1 MGRQQRMSGV
11 KDVKTKHDDLEYKLL
26 MGDLDAFSE
35 AGLVEDEL
43 EQEEQTPEEPV
54 VEDVSEA
61 LSAAKSHQMEM
72 LESLR
77 LQDYAKT
84 DLSDKQL
91 EVASKLAKSLKEDD
105 LTQLTNFGVLA
116 QEQMGTFSDELLKR
130 VRVGTKGV
138 ESTLDLML
146 NELKGTKSG
155 ELVVTKP
162 NFVGRIFR
170 NEEKQI
176 AKVTKRHEKLNK
188 RLEEVTNHLVA
199 ERDWLL
205 DDISTL
211 EELYVKNKQ
220 YYASVN
226 VFIAAGVL
234 KLEELVKETIPLAI
248 EEAQRTGSAG
258 KVQEVNDLVTYMNRL
273 ERRVHDLKLTRQVI
287 TQQAPQIKIVQ
298 ETNQQLAE
306 KINASLNTAIPLWK
320 NQMVLALA
328 LSRQGSASQIQK
340 KVTDTTNKLL
350 RQNADLLHGN
360 TINITRENERA
371 LVDIETLTYTQ
382 EKLIKTLD
390 DTIQIQLEGKRSRR
404 EAEKVLLT
412 MDDQLKDSILRRA
425 MNTYT
430 ESEIID
436 VTPHDDI

>member
-1 MGRQQRMSGV
+1 MSVG
-11 KDVKTKHDDLEYKLL
+11 KEFKTEQDDLEYKLL
-26 MGDLDAFSE
+26 MGDLEAFSE
-35 AGLVEDEL
+35 AGLVDDES
-43 EQEEQTPEEPV
+43 EQESQESEEPI
-54 VEDVSEA
+54 VEDVSGA
-61 LSAAKSHQMEM
+61 LRTAKSHQSEM
-72 LESLR
+72 LKSLR
-77 LQDYAKT
+77 VQDYAKT
-84 DLSDKQL
+84 DLSEKQL

-116 QEQMGTFSDELLKR
+116 QEQMGRFSDELLKR
-130 VRVGTKGV
+130 VRIGTKGV
-138 ESTLDLML
+138 ESSLDLML
-146 NELKGTKSG
+146 TDLKGTKSG

-162 NFVGRIFR
+162 NFVERMFR
-170 NEEKQI
+170 NEEQQI
-176 AKVTKRHEKLNK
+176 AKVTKKHEKLNE
-188 RLEEVTNHLVA
+188 RLEDVTGQLVA
-199 ERDWLL
+199 ERDWLM

-226 VFIAAGVL
+226 VFIAAGLL
-234 KLEELVKETIPLAI
+234 KLEEMVHETIPLAI
-248 EEAQRTGSAG
+248 EEAQRTGSSG
-258 KVQEVNDLVTYMNRL
+258 KVQHVNDLVSYMNRL

-306 KINASLNTAIPLWK
+306 KINASINTAIPLWK

-328 LSRQGSASQIQK
+328 LSRQGSASHIQK

-350 RQNADLLHGN
+350 KQNADLLYGN
-360 TINITRENERA
+360 TVNIARENERA

-382 EKLIKTLD
+382 DKLIKTLD
-390 DTIQIQLEGKRSRR
+390 DTIQIQLEGKRNRR

-412 MDDQLKDSILRRA
+412 MDERLKENILKRA
-425 MNTYT
+425 MHAHT

-436 VTPHDDI
+436 VTPHDEF

>member
-1 MGRQQRMSGV
+1 MSV
-11 KDVKTKHDDLEYKLL
+11 DKEFKTEQDDLEYKLL
-26 MGDLDAFSE
+26 MGDLEAFSE
-35 AGLVEDEL
+35 AGLVDDES
-43 EQEEQTPEEPV
+43 EQDSQESEEPI

-61 LSAAKSHQMEM
+61 LKTAKSHQAEM
-72 LESLR
+72 LKSLR
-77 LQDYAKT
+77 VQDYAKT
-84 DLSDKQL
+84 DLSEKQL
-91 EVASKLAKSLKEDD
+91 EVAGKLAKSLKEDD
-105 LTQLTNFGVLA
+105 LTQLTNFGLLA
-116 QEQMGTFSDELLKR
+116 QEQMGSFSDELLKR
-130 VRVGTKGV
+130 VRIGTKGV

-146 NELKGTKSG
+146 TDLKSTKTG

-162 NFVGRIFR
+162 NFLERIFR
-170 NEEKQI
+170 NEEQQI
-176 AKVTKRHEKLNK
+176 AKVTKNHEKLNA
-188 RLEEVTNHLVA
+188 RLEDVTGQLVA
-199 ERDWLL
+199 ERDWLM

-211 EELYVKNKQ
+211 EELYTKNKQ

-226 VFIAAGVL
+226 VFIAAGLL
-234 KLEELVKETIPLAI
+234 KLEELVNETIPLAI
-248 EEAQRTGSAG
+248 EEAQRTGSSG
-258 KVQEVNDLVTYMNRL
+258 KVQHVNDLVSYMNRL

-306 KINASLNTAIPLWK
+306 KINASINTAIPLWK

-328 LSRQGSASQIQK
+328 LSRQGSASHIQK

-350 RQNADLLHGN
+350 KQNADLLHGN
-360 TINITRENERA
+360 TVNIARENERA

-382 EKLIKTLD
+382 DKLIKTLD

-412 MDDQLKDSILRRA
+412 MDDRLKESILKRA
-425 MNTYT
+425 MHAHT

-436 VTPHDDI
+436 VTPHDDF